1 MKKLIAK
8 TIEGKEFLHSKK
20 DAFFCER
27 NAQKIANALNDARY
41 LLDKDEK
48 WFVYDYDF
56 MQEYYVSRKIYST
69 AKGAI
74 KTKNI

>member
-8 TIEGKEFLHSKK
+8 TIEGREFLHSKK
-20 DAFFCER
+20 DAFFCGR
-27 NAQKIANALNDARY
+27 NAQKIADALNDARY

-56 MQEYYVSRKIYST
+56 SQDSYVFRTISSTRSGSIKITYV
-69 AKGAI
+69 
-74 KTKNI
+74 